1 MCGKIKYLIKVT
13 SNNFG
18 NYDDKRLKTK
28 INSDEDSPLEK
39 ALLLSNMVLL
49 VRSVFNDQTKYYSQV
64 FFEKCLFNLPE

>member
-28 INSDEDSPLEK
+28 INSDEDSPL
-39 ALLLSNMVLL
+39 
-49 VRSVFNDQTKYYSQV
+49 
-64 FFEKCLFNLPE
+64 